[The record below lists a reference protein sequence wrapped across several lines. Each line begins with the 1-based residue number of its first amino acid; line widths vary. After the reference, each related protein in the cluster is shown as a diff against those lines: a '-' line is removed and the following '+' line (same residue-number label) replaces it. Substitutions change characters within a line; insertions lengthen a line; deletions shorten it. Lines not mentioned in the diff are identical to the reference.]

1 MYSLLDCNKYVKNS
15 FLYPESTVY
24 LCFEALENDLILK
37 KIGKSRIIK
46 SLYKKYFFIILKRN
60 VLKPDNR

>member
-37 KIGKSRIIK
+37 KNWKISY
-46 SLYKKYFFIILKRN
+46 YKIFI
-60 VLKPDNR
+60 